1 MSDRRRSEKSV
12 PRVVTF
18 VSLGLRKMSSS
29 TPGIPEFVLPSLHEK
44 ERMA

>member
-12 PRVVTF
+12 PRVVAF
-18 VSLGLRKMSSS
+18 VSSGLRKMPSF
-29 TPGIPEFVLPSLHEK
+29 TLGIPEFVLPALREK